1 MAATLLGVGESSW
14 RNSGKAVKNRSGDS
28 WQLELGSGRKV
39 ALARG
44 PPGLQAKS
52 SHCLFLHNS

>member
-44 PPGLQAKS
+44 PPDL
-52 SHCLFLHNS
+52 